1 MVRQFWMLSLLSLT
15 MTLMPQTGLAQAQ
28 ELSFSELR
36 DQGMLYFRKKRYK
49 QAYRALKKAIQHP
62 KGPEDYKVHFGLA
75 RTTAKLLLLEEAFL
89 KCDESM
95 RLAGDNERRK
105 NAVIAFRAELDNTY
119 GGVRLVAA
127 KGETNRKGRIF
138 LEAKTGII
146 NKKKKEV
153 FQKIR
158 TRFRQTEIQIPTIIY
173 LPHGQFLA
181 NNVPVS
187 VKTNEISEVA
197 LYLQVDRTVVA
208 APGLNWWWIGSGIAA
223 TLATGVVT
231 YIAVQDPIVEDRLR
245 VKVAQPASDP
255 FVE

>member
-1 MVRQFWMLSLLSLT
+1 MIRKFWILSLMSLT
-15 MTLMPQTGLAQAQ
+15 MTLMPQTGLAQVEQ
-28 ELSFSELR
+28 LSFSELR
-36 DQGMLYFRKKRYK
+36 DQGMLYFRKKRFK
-49 QAYRALKKAIQHP
+49 QAYRALNTAIKQP
-62 KGPEDYKVHFGLA
+62 KGREDYKVHFGLA

-89 KCDESM
+89 KCDESL
-95 RLAGDNERRK
+95 RLAGDNEKHK
-105 NAVIAFRAELDNTY
+105 NAVIAFRADLDSKY
-119 GGVRLVAA
+119 GGIRLVPA

-153 FQKIR
+153 FKKIR
-158 TRFRQTEIQIPTIIY
+158 TRFRETEIQIPTIIY

-187 VKTNEISEVA
+187 VKGNEISEVA
-197 LYLQVDRTVVA
+197 LYLQVDRTIVA
-208 APGLNWWWIGSGIAA
+208 SPGLNWWWVGSGIAA

-245 VKVAQPASDP
+245 VKIEQPVPDP
-255 FVE
+255 SME